1 VTLPVFTFALGL
13 AAHLLGCGGIPSAE
27 VPVDAV
33 AIRVR
38 AQDTA
43 WSASLVLAWPAGGTR
58 EVSVGR
64 EVHLPLGAE
73 VELSLESRDYI
84 CVFAMPGLGL
94 RDFAAPGLASR
105 FHFRA
110 AASGSYEFRGDEL
123 CGRPHTEKTR
133 GRFIIESPA
142 AFQEWVHQQSKKAFR

>member
-1 VTLPVFTFALGL
+1 MTLPVFTLGL
-13 AAHLLGCGGIPSAE
+13 AAQLVGCGGIPSAE

-33 AIRVR
+33 TIRVR

-43 WSASLVLAWPAGGTR
+43 WSASVLLAAPGGGAR
-58 EVSVGR
+58 EVGAGR

-84 CVFAMPGLGL
+84 CVFTMPGLGL

-110 AASGSYEFRGDEL
+110 ATAGSYEFRGDEL

-133 GRFIIESPA
+133 GRFIIESPPA
-142 AFQEWVHQQSKKAFR
+142 YQEWVHQQSKKASR